1 MASETTLKLNG
12 QDVAISEGWSL
23 RALAVREGVH
33 IPTLCHDDRL
43 KALGGCRLCVVEMEG
58 ARNPVASC
66 TTEAVPGMVIE
77 THTPAL
83 EQHRRTLLELV
94 VSESPAVN
102 RNELTGFAG
111 LELAQLVDSYSAAT
125 GRFQGAHSGQSR
137 HDDLNPFIVRDYDA
151 CISCYRCVRVCDEAE
166 GDFALTVVGRG
177 FDTQIATA
185 FDGELRD
192 STCTFCGQC
201 VQTCPTGAL
210 ADKKATR
217 SNDLEVEVKKTR
229 TICAYCGVGC
239 SVDLLTR
246 GEKLVGV
253 QPAMDGP
260 ANEGALCVKGQFAYD
275 FVQHDDRLKTPMVRD
290 AEGVLQP
297 ASWDEAL
304 DAAADGFQQSVEKH
318 GAHSVYGIA
327 SGRAPHEAA
336 YTMQKFMRAGFG
348 TNQIDN
354 CSRA

>member
-1 MASETTLKLNG
+1 MGSEATLKLNG
-12 QDVAISEGWSL
+12 ENVAIREGENL
-23 RALAVREGVH
+23 RALSARMGVA

-43 KALGGCRLCVVEMEG
+43 KAFGGCRLCVVSLEG

-66 TTEAVPGMVIE
+66 TTVATDGMVVE
-77 THTPAL
+77 THTPAI
-83 EQHRRTLLELV
+83 EQHRRTLLEMLA
-94 VSESPAVN
+94 SENPTVN
-102 RNELTGFAG
+102 RNDLTGFAG
-111 LELAQLVDSYSAAT
+111 LEMADLIDEYSAAT
-125 GRFQGAHSGQSR
+125 DRFAGATSGTSR
-137 HDDLNPFIVRDYDA
+137 LDDLNPFIVRDYDA
-151 CISCYRCVRVCDEAE
+151 CISCYRCVRVCDEQE

-177 FDTQIATA
+177 FKTQISTA
-185 FDGELRD
+185 FDLDLRE

-210 ADKKATR
+210 TDKKAVRATDLPGETEKTR
-217 SNDLEVEVKKTR
+217 SVCT
-229 TICAYCGVGC
+229 YCGVGC
-239 SVDLLTR
+239 AVDLLTR
-246 GEKLVGV
+246 GDKLIGV

-275 FVQHDDRLKTPMVRD
+275 FVQHDDRLKTPLIRD
-290 AEGVLQP
+290 ANGKLQP
-297 ASWDEAL
+297 ATWDEAL
-304 DAAADGFQQSVEKH
+304 DAAAEGFRRAVEKH